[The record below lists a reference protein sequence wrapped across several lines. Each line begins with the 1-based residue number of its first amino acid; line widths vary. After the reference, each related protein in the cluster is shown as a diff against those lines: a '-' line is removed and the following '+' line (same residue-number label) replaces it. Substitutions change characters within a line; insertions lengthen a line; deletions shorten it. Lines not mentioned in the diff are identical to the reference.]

1 MVGEILFISCC
12 LIMVGFCNLEGIDFG
27 FMLLLEENIFMDVFF
42 FVYLKYIFLGVIFI
56 FNCFL

>member
-42 FVYLKYIFLGVIFI
+42 CIFKIYLFGCYFYF
-56 FNCFL
+56 